1 MYVFVQG
8 FTCLLT
14 LILAGFGKWRA
25 SKEKSVSWSS
35 VYNAL
40 YKFVQVPVV
49 LLLLICSL
57 RDLFRMI
64 VRMRLLC
71 AFLLL
76 FFQMGERGY
85 RVLILMRRKWAK
97 TGVMIKRYKDFN
109 PTVK

>member
-71 AFLLL
+71 AFLML
-76 FFQMGERGY
+76 FFQMGGKG
-85 RVLILMRRKWAK
+85 IQ
-97 TGVMIKRYKDFN
+97 GFN
-109 PTVK
+109 LDEKKVG